1 MALTARR
8 ADPESLLSELGRLS
22 TRRDVSRFFRQHAE
36 LCEPTVVERLHDE
49 VVQLTLSDV
58 GRADRLA
65 RAAKQ
70 LAELLGD
77 DGARAQSMR
86 ADGHVQFARGHWGEA
101 LERYL
106 AALDLFRAVGQELN
120 VARTLSGALQTF
132 IYLGQYDRAFAAA
145 EEARGIFDRHGD
157 RLRLARL
164 DSNLGN
170 ILYRQE
176 RFDEALVRY
185 HEAYERLRELGE
197 PRDVAAVL
205 SNTAVCHISLNDF
218 ASALNT
224 YQRVRAFCQEH
235 QMPLLVLQADYNV
248 AYLHFLRGEYA
259 TALDLYRAVQAQ
271 CEASNDH
278 YHLALCDL
286 DRSELY
292 LELNLSEEGGRLAER
307 ARVAFEELGM
317 RYEAAKALMNVGL
330 AAGQRGEAAAALGVF
345 DKARVLF
352 GVEGNPVCQ
361 ALVDLYRAI
370 VLHRG
375 GHAQEA
381 ARWCRR
387 ASTVF
392 QRSGMPVKAAL
403 CELLLGRLAVER
415 GRVAT
420 ARRLASS
427 ALQRLER
434 AGAPALAFQAHYVLG
449 LAAEAD
455 GDPDAA
461 FESFERA
468 RRSVEEL
475 RSHLQGEDAKV
486 AFLNDKLAVYEAL
499 VSLCLERHDVR
510 AAYGY
515 IEQAKSRSLADLM
528 ACRAAW
534 LTPRAPRAE
543 ANEVAQLRRELN
555 CHYHQM
561 AAEALRHDRGS
572 EARIE
577 RLRHRTAGLEA
588 RLVDSLRVA
597 GEADQEYAALQTGGA
612 CGIEDI
618 QASVPPGATLVEYYE
633 ARGRMY
639 AAVIER
645 NRLDIVALAPS
656 TRVRSLV
663 RMLQFHLSKFRFG
676 STYTTAFAGE
686 LRTVTEAHLFELYSE
701 LIAPL
706 RARLSGNQLVVVPHG
721 FLHYVPFHALTDG
734 ERFVID
740 DYTVSYAPSA
750 SVYRLCSIKPP
761 TVHETSLV
769 MGVPHATLPHVRAE
783 VQAVA
788 EALPSPVVFMGKQAT
803 HERLR
808 TIGARSRFIHIA
820 THGHVRRD
828 NPMFSSIDLGTG
840 PLSLFDLYQLDLSA
854 ELVTLSGCSTGVN
867 VVTGGDEVVG
877 LVRGLLYSGARAV
890 LLTLWDAY
898 DRSTAAFMTAFYR
911 ALAES
916 RTKSAALRFAMREV
930 RAEFPHPFYW
940 APFVLVGPDVTPGS
954 LAGDAGETSGN
965 VSRTLPFRP
974 RIFPRPGRTP

>member
-1 MALTARR
+1 MAMTARR
-8 ADPESLLSELGRLS
+8 ADPAPLLSELGRLS
-22 TRRDVSRFFRQHAE
+22 NRRDVSRFFRQHSD
-36 LCEPTVVERLHDE
+36 LCDAALVERLHDE
-49 VVQLTLSDV
+49 VVQLTLADV

-65 RAAKQ
+65 RAATH
-70 LAELLGD
+70 LAELLAD
-77 DGARAQSMR
+77 DGARAQSLR
-86 ADGHVQFARGHWGEA
+86 AVGHVLFARGRWGEA
-101 LERYL
+101 LDRYL
-106 AALDLFRAVGQELN
+106 QALELFRRVDQELN
-120 VARTLSGALQTF
+120 VARTLSGALQTL

-145 EEARGIFDRHGD
+145 EEARAIFDRHGD

-176 RFDEALVRY
+176 RFEEALVRY
-185 HEAYERLRELGE
+185 HEAYQQLREIGE

-205 SNTAVCHISLNDF
+205 SNTAVCYISLNDF
-218 ASALNT
+218 TSALET
-224 YQRVRAFCQEH
+224 YQRARSFCQEH

-259 TALDLYRAVQAQ
+259 KALDMYRAVQTQ
-271 CEASNDH
+271 CEASNDR

-292 LELNLSEEGGRLAER
+292 LELNLSEEGGRLAES

-345 DKARVLF
+345 DRARLLF

-375 GHAQEA
+375 GHDTEA
-381 ARWCRR
+381 AKWCRR
-387 ASTVF
+387 ASVVF
-392 QRSGMPVKAAL
+392 QRSGMPVKVAL
-403 CELLLGRLAVER
+403 CELLLARLAIER
-415 GRVAT
+415 GRTAT
-420 ARRLASS
+420 ATRLATS
-427 ALQRLER
+427 ALDRLER

-449 LAAEAD
+449 LAAEANHD
-455 GDPDAA
+455 TDAA
-461 FESFERA
+461 LQAFERA
-468 RRSVEEL
+468 HESVEQL

-499 VSLCLERHDVR
+499 VSLCLERDDVV

-515 IEQAKSRSLADLM
+515 IEEAKSRSLADLM

-534 LTPRAPRAE
+534 LAPRAPRPEAE
-543 ANEVAQLRRELN
+543 DIARVRRELN

-561 AAEALRHDRGS
+561 SAEALRHDRGS
-572 EARIE
+572 AARVE
-577 RLRHRTAGLEA
+577 RLRRRASGLESK
-588 RLVDSLRVA
+588 LVESLRA
-597 GEADQEYAALQTGGA
+597 IGQTDQEFAALQTGGA
-612 CGIEDI
+612 CRIDQI
-618 QASVPPGATLVEYYE
+618 QASLPAASTLVEYYE

-639 AAVIER
+639 AAVLDR
-645 NRLDIVALAPS
+645 QRLDIVALAPA
-656 TRVRSLV
+656 TRIRSLV

-706 RARLSGNQLVVVPHG
+706 RSRLSGNHLVVVPHG
-721 FLHYVPFHALTDG
+721 FLHCVPFHALTDG

-740 DYTVSYAPSA
+740 DFTMSYAPSA
-750 SVYRLCSIKPP
+750 SVYRLCAAKPP
-761 TVHETSLV
+761 VEHQGSLV
-769 MGVPHATLPHVRAE
+769 MGVPHASLPHVRTE

-788 EALPSPVVFMGKQAT
+788 EALPSPVVLMGKQAT

-808 TIGARSRFIHIA
+808 TLGARSRFIHIA

-911 ALAES
+911 SLAES

-940 APFVLVGPDVTPGS
+940 APFVLVGPDHVPAS
-954 LAGDAGETSGN
+954 PEGDSVDASAA
-965 VSRTLPFRP
+965 VRRTLPFRP
-974 RIFPRPGRTP
+974 RIFPRSGRTP